1 MPGDYM
7 NMLFSIGANV
17 CYMTFN
23 KPHFSEV
30 HESRINENTETF
42 GLPINHLAALRE
54 GWEITAFLQTNP
66 PTSNLDGV

>member
-1 MPGDYM
+1 MGKIVNALNDMPGDYM

-17 CYMTFN
+17 CNMTFN

-42 GLPINHLAALRE
+42 SLPINLLAAT
-54 GWEITAFLQTNP
+54 ISCTVIN
-66 PTSNLDGV
+66 SS